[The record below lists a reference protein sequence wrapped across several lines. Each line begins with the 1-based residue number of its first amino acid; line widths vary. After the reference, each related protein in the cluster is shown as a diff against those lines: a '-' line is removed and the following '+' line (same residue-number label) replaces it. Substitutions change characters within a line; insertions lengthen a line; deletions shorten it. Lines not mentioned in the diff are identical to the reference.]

1 MKRWRI
7 QYVDIGGRSHPTVHR
22 SKESA
27 EEELGG
33 WLERLLYHI
42 DESLMIWDVAGHG
55 PHGRPGYTT
64 DLRRARKAVAEAL
77 EAGKV
82 WKAYA
87 AWRIFDEKWQ
97 RTLPWPEIGT
107 VIVEE
112 TG

>member
-7 QYVDIGGRSHPTVHR
+7 QYVDIGGRSGPTVHR
-22 SKESA
+22 SRESA

-42 DESLMIWDVAGHG
+42 DESILIWETAGG
-55 PHGRPGYTT
+55 EPRDRRGYVE
-64 DLRRARKAVAEAL
+64 DMRRTRKAMAGAL

-82 WKAYA
+82 WKAHA
-87 AWRIFDEKWQ
+87 AWRMFDEKWQ
-97 RTLPWPEIGT
+97 RGLPWPEIGT